1 MSDELFRSLLRN
13 GEAETF
19 ARRGAV
25 EFLRLNYLK
34 ALRVDDPNPD
44 DIPLTSSSTRQRLHI
59 EKQLREVMEW
69 TPIDAELEAAADCF
83 SQSAR
88 RFEYLEIRQLI
99 LERCQEAEEFA
110 RSLMLSDTQESYRTF
125 LLNEIERIRA
135 REYQDSK
142 APKLGKKMSG
152 TEYKAAKIKELVD
165 KWFKQRNDE
174 IESAE
179 NTEAQREALSA
190 ILDAI
195 DTPASPNVP
204 LSARLRNILEQ
215 SIERA
220 KTWRSAVISR
230 QIEL

>member
-1 MSDELFRSLLRN
+1 
-13 GEAETF
+13 
-19 ARRGAV
+19 
-25 EFLRLNYLK
+25 
-34 ALRVDDPNPD
+34 
-44 DIPLTSSSTRQRLHI
+44 
-59 EKQLREVMEW
+59 
-69 TPIDAELEAAADCF
+69 
-83 SQSAR
+83 
-88 RFEYLEIRQLI
+88 
-99 LERCQEAEEFA
+99 
-110 RSLMLSDTQESYRTF
+110 
-125 LLNEIERIRA
+125 
-135 REYQDSK
+135 
-142 APKLGKKMSG
+142 MSG

-195 DTPASPNVP
+195 DTPVAPNIPVP
-204 LSARLRNILEQ
+204 ARLRNILEQ